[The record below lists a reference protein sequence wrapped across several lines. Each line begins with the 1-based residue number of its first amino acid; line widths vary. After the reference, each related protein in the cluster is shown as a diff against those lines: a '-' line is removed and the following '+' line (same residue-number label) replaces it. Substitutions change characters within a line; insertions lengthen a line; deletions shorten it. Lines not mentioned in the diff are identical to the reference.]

1 MNNLSSI
8 IPIIKTKFSKKYL
21 KFNHAPTL
29 SSKDYKYLKKCL
41 DTEFISTAG
50 KFVNDFEK
58 KVSNFTSSKYATSTV
73 SGTTALQ
80 IALITVGVKEN
91 DEVLIPCFSFV
102 ATSNSVLYLKAIPNF
117 VDISFDNLGIC
128 PNKLEKYLQNIA
140 IIKNNKCFNKK
151 TGRRISS
158 IIIVHP
164 YGIPAY
170 IEEIIKISKK
180 YNLSVIEDAAACLGS
195 FYKNKHLGTFGELG
209 ILSFNGNKIISTGG
223 GGMILTN
230 KKNYSEKSKYLTTVA
245 KKNVKYQF
253 IHGELGYNYRMP
265 NLNSALGC
273 SQILS
278 INRLLD
284 NKKKIHKTYKDLFYN
299 ETNIKFFTNIDYC
312 NSNHWLNTILIKN
325 SSKKNLL
332 QFLDHFNSNGIAI
345 RPGWNLLP
353 SLVYLKNF
361 PKDDLSNAIKLK
373 YSIINLPSSP
383 NLV

>member
-1 MNNLSSI
+1 MNNLYSI
-8 IPIIKTKFSKKYL
+8 IPPIKNYFSNKYL
-21 KFNHAPTL
+21 KFNHAPTI
-29 SSKDYKYLKKCL
+29 SPKDYKYLKKCL

-50 KFVNDFEK
+50 NFVYEFEK
-58 KVSNFTSSKYATSTV
+58 KTSSFTSSKYAISTI

-80 IALITVGVKEN
+80 IALITSGVKEN

-128 PNKLEKYLQNIA
+128 PDKLEKYLQSIA
-140 IIKNNKCFNKK
+140 KVKNNKCFNKK

-158 IIIVHP
+158 IILVHP

-170 IEEIIKISKK
+170 IEEILKISKK
-180 YNLSVIEDAAACLGS
+180 YNLLLIEDAAACLGS
-195 FYKNKHLGTFGELG
+195 FYKNKHLGTFGDFG

-230 KKNYSEKSKYLTTVA
+230 KKNYSKKSKYLTTVA
-245 KKNVKYQF
+245 KKNIKYQF

-273 SQILS
+273 SQISS
-278 INRLLD
+278 INKLLFK
-284 NKKKIHKTYKDLFYN
+284 KKKIHKTYKDLFCN
-299 ETNIKFFTNIDYC
+299 ESNIKFFTNIDYC
-312 NSNHWLNTILIKN
+312 KSNHWLNTILIKN
-325 SSKKNLL
+325 NSKKNLL
-332 QFLDHFNSNGIAI
+332 RFLEHFNNNGISI

-353 SLVYLKNF
+353 SLGYLKNF
-361 PKDDLSNAIKLK
+361 PRDDLSNANELK

-383 NLV
+383 NLI